1 MRLVRAS
8 ACASRRWKSLG
19 VMMAGEKKRRQRK
32 LVTATN
38 LACCG
43 HTKMC
48 EGPSWCRTPP
58 GTMAIDAEGM
68 RGLATSTRANPVF
81 MWDLKMG
88 AGGTSPCQGS
98 APWCWGAAWGAL
110 LPGDLPKGPAP

>member
-43 HTKMC
+43 H
-48 EGPSWCRTPP
+48 R
-58 GTMAIDAEGM
+58 D
-68 RGLATSTRANPVF
+68 V
-81 MWDLKMG
+81 
-88 AGGTSPCQGS
+88 
-98 APWCWGAAWGAL
+98 
-110 LPGDLPKGPAP
+110 